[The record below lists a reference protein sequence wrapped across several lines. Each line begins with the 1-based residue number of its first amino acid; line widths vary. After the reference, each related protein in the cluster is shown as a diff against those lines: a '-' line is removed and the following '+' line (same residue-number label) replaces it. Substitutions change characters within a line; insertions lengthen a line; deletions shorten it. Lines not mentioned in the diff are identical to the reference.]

1 MNQMFKQFAT
11 AAPATSG
18 RKAAFTLVEM
28 LIVVSLSSIVLCTVG
43 VIFHGLRSAQRALGE
58 HQTAIDNIARL
69 AEQFRADVHS
79 AASAETTPAAE
90 SGDNESPNDMLK
102 LAQPGEK
109 VIEYAADGNCVT
121 RIVRAGD
128 QTTQRESYALPERC
142 QVQWQLDDLS
152 GSTAKRASA
161 HLSYPLGDQEL
172 KFSDQRQLRIDAIV
186 NLRGPEALA
195 TR

>member
-1 MNQMFKQFAT
+1 VTHIVRKT
-11 AAPATSG
+11 ARGQAG
-18 RKAAFTLVEM
+18 FTLVEVM
-28 LIVVSLSSIVLCTVG
+28 LVISLSSIVLCTVG
-43 VIFHGLRSAQRALGE
+43 VVFHGLRSAQRALGE

-69 AEQFRADVHS
+69 AEQFRTDVHS
-79 AASAETTPAAE
+79 AASVETTPAAE

-121 RIVRAGD
+121 RVVRSGD
-128 QTTQRESYALPERC
+128 QITQRESYALPERS
-142 QVQWQLDDLS
+142 QVRWQLDDLS

-195 TR
+195 AR